1 MEIAAI
7 AAHEA
12 ERCMMAAV
20 PPGDMFPPRR
30 KRNAASTLASIFTV
44 KRVDRLVAMA
54 VLGSVGLTW
63 LTIVGF
69 DAFRIFI
76 SELNDVGQ
84 GQYTL
89 TKAITYVLLTVPRRC
104 YEMFSYSALIGG
116 LLGLGGL
123 AGSGELTALR
133 AAGLSKFRICASVVF
148 ALTTLTAVVTLVGE
162 TIGPYGEQK
171 AQALQLA
178 AKSKDVA
185 LAKGGSLWARDGDT
199 VINAKRGR
207 RHGGAVELNGVRV
220 FEFDPE
226 GRLTS
231 LSLAERAVHAANAW
245 TLYNV
250 RRTVFGVDSAAST
263 VKAEDHWESGLDP
276 ALLSL
281 SIVQAQYMTL
291 RDLSRNIFY
300 LERNH
305 QDASTFRQAYWER
318 LFYPVSVLAL
328 AFCAVPFAFGTLR
341 SGGLAKRLFIGMVL
355 ALCFYFA
362 QRAIVNMGAVYGVH
376 PGIANLIPP
385 LLLAALAFLYFRRH
399 A

>member
-1 MEIAAI
+1 VAHLEQPAHAAR
-7 AAHEA
+7 ET
-12 ERCMMAAV
+12 ERGM
-20 PPGDMFPPRR
+20 
-30 KRNAASTLASIFTV
+30 KRGFDFTV

-54 VLGSVGLTW
+54 VLSSVALTW

-76 SELNDVGQ
+76 GELNDVGQ

-89 TKAITYVLLTVPRRC
+89 SKAVTYVLLTIPRRC

-116 LLGLGGL
+116 LIGLGAL

-148 ALTTLTAVVTLVGE
+148 ALTTLTVLVTLVGE

-171 AQALQLA
+171 AQALQIA
-178 AKSKDVA
+178 AKSKDIA
-185 LAKGGSLWARDGDT
+185 LAKGGALWARDGDT
-199 VINAKRGR
+199 VINARRGR
-207 RHGGAVELNGVRV
+207 ARGGSVELSGVRV
-220 FEFDPE
+220 FEFDSE
-226 GRLTS
+226 GRLE
-231 LSLAERAVHAANAW
+231 SLALAARAVHAASAW
-245 TLYNV
+245 TLYDV
-250 RRTVFGVDSAAST
+250 RRTTFGIDSASSAT
-263 VKAEDHWESGLDP
+263 KAEEHWESGLDP

-300 LERNH
+300 LDKNH

-362 QRAIVNMGAVYGVH
+362 QRAIVNMSAVYGVH

-385 LLLAALAFLYFRRH
+385 FLLAVLAFLYFRRH

>member
-1 MEIAAI
+1 M
-7 AAHEA
+7 
-12 ERCMMAAV
+12 RM
-20 PPGDMFPPRR
+20 PNF
-30 KRNAASTLASIFTV
+30 SI
-44 KRVDRLVAMA
+44 KRVDRLVAIA
-54 VLGSVGLTW
+54 VLSSVGLTW

-76 SELNDVGQ
+76 VELNDVGQ

-89 TKAITYVLLTVPRRC
+89 TKAIAYVLLTVPRRC

-133 AAGLSKFRICASVVF
+133 AAGLSKLRICASVVF
-148 ALTTLTAVVTLVGE
+148 ALTTLTAVVMLIGE

-178 AKSKDVA
+178 AKSKDIA
-185 LAKGGSLWARDGDT
+185 LAKGGTLWARDGDT
-199 VINAKRGR
+199 VINARRGR
-207 RHGGAVELNGVRV
+207 ARGANVELSGVRV
-220 FEFDPE
+220 FEFDAQ

-231 LSLAERAVHAANAW
+231 LALAESAVHAASTW
-245 TLYNV
+245 TLYKV
-250 RRTVFGVDSAAST
+250 RRTNFNADSATST
-263 VKAEDHWESGLDP
+263 VKPEDQWKSGLDP

-281 SIVQAQYMTL
+281 SIVQAQYMTM

-300 LERNH
+300 LERNK

-318 LFYPVSVLAL
+318 VFYPVSVLAL
-328 AFCAVPFAFGTLR
+328 AFCAVPFAFGALR

-376 PGIANLIPP
+376 PAVANLIPP
-385 LLLAALAFLYFRRH
+385 LLLAALAYLYFRRH

>member
-1 MEIAAI
+1 VAHLVEPAHAAR
-7 AAHEA
+7 EA
-12 ERCMMAAV
+12 GIGM
-20 PPGDMFPPRR
+20 RR
-30 KRNAASTLASIFTV
+30 AFDFNV

-54 VLGSVGLTW
+54 VLSAVALTW

-76 SELNDVGQ
+76 GELNDVGQ
-84 GQYTL
+84 GQYTVS
-89 TKAITYVLLTVPRRC
+89 KAVTYVLLTVPRRC

-116 LLGLGGL
+116 LIGLGAL

-148 ALTTLTAVVTLVGE
+148 ALTTLTALVMLVGE

-171 AQALQLA
+171 AQALQIA
-178 AKSKDVA
+178 AKSKDIA
-185 LAKGGSLWARDGDT
+185 LAKGGALWARDGDT
-199 VINAKRGR
+199 VINARRGR
-207 RHGGAVELNGVRV
+207 ARGGSVELSGVRV

-226 GRLTS
+226 GKLQ
-231 LSLAERAVHAANAW
+231 SLALAARAVHAASAW
-245 TLYNV
+245 TLYDV
-250 RRTVFGVDSAAST
+250 RRTTFGADSASSAT
-263 VKAEDHWESGLDP
+263 KPEEHWESGLDP

-376 PGIANLIPP
+376 PAIANLVPP
-385 LLLAALAFLYFRRH
+385 LLLAGLAFAYFRRH

>member
-1 MEIAAI
+1 
-7 AAHEA
+7 
-12 ERCMMAAV
+12 MARA
-20 PPGDMFPPRR
+20 
-30 KRNAASTLASIFTV
+30 NAAAAAARRARLQPGKAKSAIGSLFMI
-44 KRVDRLVAMA
+44 KRVDRLVAIA
-54 VLGSVGLTW
+54 VLSSVALTW

-89 TKAITYVLLTVPRRC
+89 TKVITYVLLTVPRRC

-178 AKSKDVA
+178 AKSKDIA

-199 VINAKRGR
+199 VINARRGR
-207 RHGGAVELNGVRV
+207 AHGGSVELSGVRV
-220 FEFDPE
+220 FEFDAD
-226 GRLTS
+226 GRLAS
-231 LSLAERAVHAANAW
+231 LALAERAVHASSAW

-250 RRTVFGVDSAAST
+250 RRTNFAVDSASST
-263 VKAEDHWESGLDP
+263 VKAEEHWESGLDP

-291 RDLSRNIFY
+291 RDLSRNIYY
-300 LERNH
+300 LERNK
-305 QDASTFRQAYWER
+305 QDASTYRQAYWER
-318 LFYPVSVLAL
+318 LFYPISVLAL

-376 PGIANLIPP
+376 PAIANLIPP
-385 LLLAALAFLYFRRH
+385 ILLAVLAFAYFRRH

>member
-1 MEIAAI
+1 MMPRANAA
-7 AAHEA
+7 AA
-12 ERCMMAAV
+12 AARRAR
-20 PPGDMFPPRR
+20 PQPRR
-30 KRNAASTLASIFTV
+30 AATTLGSLFTI
-44 KRVDRLVAMA
+44 KRVDRLVAIA
-54 VLGSVGLTW
+54 VLSSVALTW
-63 LTIVGF
+63 FTIVGF

-89 TKAITYVLLTVPRRC
+89 TKALTYVMLTVPRRC

-133 AAGLSKFRICASVVF
+133 AAGLSKLRICASVVF
-148 ALTTLTAVVTLVGE
+148 ALTTLTAVVMLVGE

-178 AKSKDVA
+178 AKSKDIA

-199 VINAKRGR
+199 VINARRGR
-207 RHGGAVELNGVRV
+207 ARGGSVELSGVRV

-231 LSLAERAVHAANAW
+231 LSLAERAVHASNAW

-250 RRTVFGVDSAAST
+250 RRTTFAVDSASST
-263 VKAEDHWESGLDP
+263 IKAEDHWESGLDP

-300 LERNH
+300 LERNK

-376 PGIANLIPP
+376 PAIANLIPP
-385 LLLAALAFLYFRRH
+385 ILLAVLAFAYFRKH

>member
-1 MEIAAI
+1 M
-7 AAHEA
+7 
-12 ERCMMAAV
+12 
-20 PPGDMFPPRR
+20 PGLAWLRRAPRR
-30 KRNAASTLASIFTV
+30 SLAALFSV
-44 KRVDRLVAMA
+44 KRVDRLVAIA
-54 VLGSVGLTW
+54 VLSAVGLTW

-76 SELNDVGQ
+76 GELDDVGQ

-133 AAGLSKFRICASVVF
+133 AAGLSKLRICASVVL
-148 ALTTLTAVVTLVGE
+148 ALTTLTAIVTLVGE

-178 AKSKDVA
+178 AKSKDLA

-199 VINAKRGR
+199 VINARRGHAR
-207 RHGGAVELNGVRV
+207 SGKVELSGVRV

-226 GRLTS
+226 GRLAA
-231 LSLAERAVHAANAW
+231 LSLAERAVHAANEW
-245 TLYNV
+245 TLFDV
-250 RRTVFGVDSAAST
+250 RRTSFGVDSATST
-263 VKAEDHWESGLDP
+263 TSVEQRWESGLDP

-300 LERNH
+300 LERNK
-305 QDASTFRQAYWER
+305 QDASTFRQAYWQR

-376 PGIANLIPP
+376 PAIANLIPP
-385 LLLAALAFLYFRRH
+385 LLLAVLAFAYFRRH

>member
-1 MEIAAI
+1 VAHLEQPAHAAR
-7 AAHEA
+7 ET
-12 ERCMMAAV
+12 ERGM
-20 PPGDMFPPRR
+20 
-30 KRNAASTLASIFTV
+30 KRGFDFTV

-54 VLGSVGLTW
+54 VLSSVALTW

-76 SELNDVGQ
+76 GELNDVGQ

-89 TKAITYVLLTVPRRC
+89 SKAVTYVLLTIPRRC

-116 LLGLGGL
+116 LIGLGAL

-133 AAGLSKFRICASVVF
+133 AAGLSKLRICASVVF
-148 ALTTLTAVVTLVGE
+148 ALTTLTVLVTLVGE

-171 AQALQLA
+171 AQALQIA
-178 AKSKDVA
+178 AKSKDIA
-185 LAKGGSLWARDGDT
+185 LAKGGALWARDGDT
-199 VINAKRGR
+199 VINARRGR
-207 RHGGAVELNGVRV
+207 ARGGSVELSGVRV
-220 FEFDPE
+220 FEFDSE
-226 GRLTS
+226 GRLE
-231 LSLAERAVHAANAW
+231 SLALAARAVHAASAW
-245 TLYNV
+245 TLYDV
-250 RRTVFGVDSAAST
+250 RRTTFGIDSASSAT
-263 VKAEDHWESGLDP
+263 KAEEHWESGLDP

-300 LERNH
+300 LDKNH

-362 QRAIVNMGAVYGVH
+362 QRAIVNMSAVYGVH

-385 LLLAALAFLYFRRH
+385 FLLAVLAFLYFRRH

>member
-1 MEIAAI
+1 M
-7 AAHEA
+7 
-12 ERCMMAAV
+12 RM
-20 PPGDMFPPRR
+20 PNF
-30 KRNAASTLASIFTV
+30 SI

-54 VLGSVGLTW
+54 VLSSVGLTW

-69 DAFRIFI
+69 DAFRIFL

-89 TKAITYVLLTVPRRC
+89 TKAIAYVLLTVPRRC
-104 YEMFSYSALIGG
+104 YEMFSYAALIGG

-148 ALTTLTAVVTLVGE
+148 SLTLLTAIVMIVGE

-178 AKSKDVA
+178 AKSKDIA

-199 VINAKRGR
+199 VINARRGR
-207 RHGGAVELNGVRV
+207 ARSGEVDLSGVRV
-220 FEFDPE
+220 FEFDPD
-226 GRLTS
+226 GRLSS
-231 LSLAERAVHAANAW
+231 LALAERAVHTAGKW

-250 RRTVFGVDSAAST
+250 RRTKFGIDNASSAI
-263 VKAEDHWESGLDP
+263 EPEEHWESGLDP

-300 LERNH
+300 LERNK
-305 QDASTFRQAYWER
+305 QDASSFRQAYWER

-328 AFCAVPFAFGTLR
+328 AFCAVPFAFGALR

-362 QRAIVNMGAVYGVH
+362 QRAIVNMGAVYGIH
-376 PGIANLIPP
+376 PAIANLMPP
-385 LLLAALAFLYFRRH
+385 TLLALMAVAYFRRH

>member
-1 MEIAAI
+1 M
-7 AAHEA
+7 
-12 ERCMMAAV
+12 RM
-20 PPGDMFPPRR
+20 P
-30 KRNAASTLASIFTV
+30 NLTV
-44 KRVDRLVAMA
+44 KRVDRLVAIA
-54 VLGSVGLTW
+54 VLSSVGLTW

-69 DAFRIFI
+69 DAFRIFLG
-76 SELNDVGQ
+76 ELNDVGQ

-89 TKAITYVLLTVPRRC
+89 TKAIAYVLLTVPRRC
-104 YEMFSYSALIGG
+104 YEMFSYAALIGG

-148 ALTTLTAVVTLVGE
+148 SLTLLTAAVMIIGE

-178 AKSKDVA
+178 AKSKDIA

-199 VINAKRGR
+199 VINARRGR
-207 RHGGAVELNGVRV
+207 SHGGEVDLSGVRV
-220 FEFDPE
+220 FEFEAD
-226 GRLTS
+226 GRLAS
-231 LSLAERAVHAANAW
+231 LALAERAVHAAGKW

-250 RRTVFGVDSAAST
+250 RRTKFGADEATST
-263 VKAEDHWESGLDP
+263 TQSQEQWGSGLDP
-276 ALLSL
+276 SLLSL
-281 SIVQAQYMTL
+281 SIVQAQYMTM

-305 QDASTFRQAYWER
+305 QDASSFRQAYWER
-318 LFYPVSVLAL
+318 VFYPVSVLAL
-328 AFCAVPFAFGTLR
+328 AFCAVPFAFGALR

-362 QRAIVNMGAVYGVH
+362 QRAIVSMGAVYGVH
-376 PGIANLIPP
+376 PAIANLMPP
-385 LLLAALAFLYFRRH
+385 MLLAVLAFAYFRKH

>member
-1 MEIAAI
+1 MMPRANAA
-7 AAHEA
+7 AA
-12 ERCMMAAV
+12 AARRAR
-20 PPGDMFPPRR
+20 PQPRR
-30 KRNAASTLASIFTV
+30 AATTLGSLFTI
-44 KRVDRLVAMA
+44 KRVDRLVAIA
-54 VLGSVGLTW
+54 VLSSVALTW

-89 TKAITYVLLTVPRRC
+89 TKAITYVLLTIPRRC

-133 AAGLSKFRICASVVF
+133 AAGLSKLRICASVVF
-148 ALTTLTAVVTLVGE
+148 ALTTLTAVVMLVGE

-178 AKSKDVA
+178 AKSKDIA

-199 VINAKRGR
+199 VINARRGR
-207 RHGGAVELNGVRV
+207 ARGGSVELSGVRV

-231 LSLAERAVHAANAW
+231 LSLAERAVHASNAW

-250 RRTVFGVDSAAST
+250 RRTTFAVDSASST
-263 VKAEDHWESGLDP
+263 IKAEDHWESGLDP

-300 LERNH
+300 LERNK

-362 QRAIVNMGAVYGVH
+362 QRAIVNMSAVYGVH
-376 PGIANLIPP
+376 PAIANLMPP
-385 LLLAALAFLYFRRH
+385 ILLAVLAFAYFRKH

>member
-1 MEIAAI
+1 MMPRANAA
-7 AAHEA
+7 AA
-12 ERCMMAAV
+12 AARRAR
-20 PPGDMFPPRR
+20 PQPRR
-30 KRNAASTLASIFTV
+30 AATTLGSLFTI
-44 KRVDRLVAMA
+44 KRVDRLVAIA
-54 VLGSVGLTW
+54 VLSSVALTW
-63 LTIVGF
+63 FTIVGF

-133 AAGLSKFRICASVVF
+133 AAGLSKLRICASVVF
-148 ALTTLTAVVTLVGE
+148 ALTTLTAVVMLVGE

-178 AKSKDVA
+178 AKSKDIA

-199 VINAKRGR
+199 VINARRGR
-207 RHGGAVELNGVRV
+207 ARGGSVELSGVRV

-231 LSLAERAVHAANAW
+231 LSLAERAVHASNAW

-250 RRTVFGVDSAAST
+250 RRTTFAVESASST
-263 VKAEDHWESGLDP
+263 LKAEDHWESGLDP

-300 LERNH
+300 LERNK

-376 PGIANLIPP
+376 PAIANLIPP
-385 LLLAALAFLYFRRH
+385 ILLAVLAFAYFRKH

>member
-1 MEIAAI
+1 VDDLEQPAH
-7 AAHEA
+7 AAHPA
-12 ERCMMAAV
+12 ESRV
-20 PPGDMFPPRR
+20 IVRW
-30 KRNAASTLASIFTV
+30 SSLFTI

-54 VLGSVGLTW
+54 VLSSVALTW

-69 DAFRIFI
+69 DAFRIFV

-89 TKAITYVLLTVPRRC
+89 TKAAAYVLMTVPRRC

-148 ALTTLTAVVTLVGE
+148 ALTTLTAVVMLIGE

-178 AKSKDVA
+178 AKSKDIA

-199 VINAKRGR
+199 VINARRGR
-207 RHGGAVELNGVRV
+207 ARGGQVELSGVRV

-226 GRLTS
+226 GRLAS
-231 LSLAERAVHAANAW
+231 LSLAERAVHAASTW
-245 TLYNV
+245 TLYDV
-250 RRTVFGVDSAAST
+250 RRTTFAADSASST
-263 VKAEDHWESGLDP
+263 LKPEEHWESGLDP

-291 RDLSRNIFY
+291 RDLDRNIFY
-300 LERNH
+300 LERNK

-328 AFCAVPFAFGTLR
+328 AFCAVPFAFGALR

-362 QRAIVNMGAVYGVH
+362 QRAIVNMGAVYGIH
-376 PGIANLIPP
+376 PAIANLVPP
-385 LLLAALAFLYFRRH
+385 MLLAALAFAYFRRH

>member
-1 MEIAAI
+1 M
-7 AAHEA
+7 
-12 ERCMMAAV
+12 
-20 PPGDMFPPRR
+20 RR
-30 KRNAASTLASIFTV
+30 GFDFTV

-54 VLGSVGLTW
+54 VLSSVALTW

-76 SELNDVGQ
+76 GELNDVGQ

-89 TKAITYVLLTVPRRC
+89 SKAVTYVLLTIPRRC

-116 LLGLGGL
+116 LIGLGAL

-148 ALTTLTAVVTLVGE
+148 ALTTLTVLVTLVGE

-171 AQALQLA
+171 AQALQIA
-178 AKSKDVA
+178 AKSKDIA
-185 LAKGGSLWARDGDT
+185 LAKGGALWARDGDT
-199 VINAKRGR
+199 VINARRGR
-207 RHGGAVELNGVRV
+207 ARGGSVELSGVRV
-220 FEFDPE
+220 FEFDSD
-226 GRLTS
+226 GRLE
-231 LSLAERAVHAANAW
+231 SLALAARAVHAASAW
-245 TLYNV
+245 TLYDV
-250 RRTVFGVDSAAST
+250 RRTTFGIDSASSAT
-263 VKAEDHWESGLDP
+263 KAEEHWESGLDP

-300 LERNH
+300 LDKNH

-362 QRAIVNMGAVYGVH
+362 QRAIVNMSAVYGVH

-385 LLLAALAFLYFRRH
+385 FLLAVLAFLYFRRH

>member
-1 MEIAAI
+1 MARANVQPYRRRPAPRGAAF
-7 AAHEA
+7 AAL
-12 ERCMMAAV
+12 
-20 PPGDMFPPRR
+20 F
-30 KRNAASTLASIFTV
+30 NV
-44 KRVDRLVAMA
+44 KRVDRLVAIA
-54 VLGSVGLTW
+54 VLSSVALTW

-76 SELNDVGQ
+76 GELNDVGQ
-84 GQYTL
+84 NQYTL

-133 AAGLSKFRICASVVF
+133 AAGLSKLRICASVVF
-148 ALTTLTAVVTLVGE
+148 ALTTLTAVVTLIGE

-185 LAKGGSLWARDGDT
+185 LAKGGTLWARDGET
-199 VINAKRGR
+199 VINA
-207 RHGGAVELNGVRV
+207 RHGRTHNGKVELGGVRV
-220 FEFDPE
+220 FEFDPD
-226 GRLTS
+226 GRLAS
-231 LSLAERAVHAANAW
+231 FALAERATHAANAW

-250 RRTVFGVDSAAST
+250 RRTDFGADSAESA
-263 VKAEDHWESGLDP
+263 VKAEEHWQSGLDP

-291 RDLSRNIFY
+291 RDLDRNIFY
-300 LERNH
+300 LERNK
-305 QDASTFRQAYWER
+305 QDASSFRQAYWER
-318 LFYPVSVLAL
+318 LFYPISVLAL

-341 SGGLAKRLFIGMVL
+341 SGGMAKRLFIGMVL

-362 QRAIVNMGAVYGVH
+362 QRAIVNMGAVYGIH
-376 PGIANLIPP
+376 PAIANLIPP
-385 LLLAALAFLYFRRH
+385 VLLAALAFAYFRKH

>member
-1 MEIAAI
+1 M
-7 AAHEA
+7 
-12 ERCMMAAV
+12 RM
-20 PPGDMFPPRR
+20 P
-30 KRNAASTLASIFTV
+30 NLTV
-44 KRVDRLVAMA
+44 KRVDRLVAIA
-54 VLGSVGLTW
+54 VLSSVGLTW

-69 DAFRIFI
+69 DAFRIFLG
-76 SELNDVGQ
+76 ELNDVGQ

-89 TKAITYVLLTVPRRC
+89 TKAIAYVLLTVPRRC
-104 YEMFSYSALIGG
+104 YEMFSYAALIGG

-148 ALTTLTAVVTLVGE
+148 SLTLLTAAVMIIGE

-178 AKSKDVA
+178 AKSKDIA

-199 VINAKRGR
+199 VINARRGR
-207 RHGGAVELNGVRV
+207 SHGGEVDLSGVRV
-220 FEFDPE
+220 FEFEAD
-226 GRLTS
+226 GRLAS
-231 LSLAERAVHAANAW
+231 LALAERAVHAAGKW

-250 RRTVFGVDSAAST
+250 RRTKFGADEATST
-263 VKAEDHWESGLDP
+263 TQSQEQWESGLDP
-276 ALLSL
+276 SLLSL
-281 SIVQAQYMTL
+281 SIVQAQYMTM

-305 QDASTFRQAYWER
+305 QDASSFRQAYWER
-318 LFYPVSVLAL
+318 VFYPVSVLAL
-328 AFCAVPFAFGTLR
+328 AFCAVPFAFGALR

-362 QRAIVNMGAVYGVH
+362 QRAIVSMGAVYGVH
-376 PGIANLIPP
+376 PAIANLMPP
-385 LLLAALAFLYFRRH
+385 MLLAVLAFAYFRKH

>member
-1 MEIAAI
+1 MMPRANAA
-7 AAHEA
+7 AA
-12 ERCMMAAV
+12 AARRAR
-20 PPGDMFPPRR
+20 PQPRR
-30 KRNAASTLASIFTV
+30 AATTLGSLFTI
-44 KRVDRLVAMA
+44 KRVDRLVAIA
-54 VLGSVGLTW
+54 VLSSVALTW
-63 LTIVGF
+63 FTIVGF

-133 AAGLSKFRICASVVF
+133 AAGLSKLRICASVVF
-148 ALTTLTAVVTLVGE
+148 ALTTLTAVVMLVGE

-178 AKSKDVA
+178 AKSKDIA

-199 VINAKRGR
+199 VINARRGR
-207 RHGGAVELNGVRV
+207 ARGGSVELSGVRV

-231 LSLAERAVHAANAW
+231 LSLAERAVHASNAW

-250 RRTVFGVDSAAST
+250 RRTTFAVDSASST
-263 VKAEDHWESGLDP
+263 IKAEDHWESGLDP

-300 LERNH
+300 LERNK

-376 PGIANLIPP
+376 PAIANLIPP
-385 LLLAALAFLYFRRH
+385 ILLAVLAFAYFRKH

>member
-1 MEIAAI
+1 M
-7 AAHEA
+7 
-12 ERCMMAAV
+12 R
-20 PPGDMFPPRR
+20 GFD
-30 KRNAASTLASIFTV
+30 FTV
-44 KRVDRLVAMA
+44 KRVDRLVAIA
-54 VLGSVGLTW
+54 VLSSVALTW

-76 SELNDVGQ
+76 GELNDVGQ

-89 TKAITYVLLTVPRRC
+89 SKAVTYVLLTVPRRC

-116 LLGLGGL
+116 LIGLGSL

-148 ALTTLTAVVTLVGE
+148 ALTTLTAIVTLVGE

-171 AQALQLA
+171 AQALQIA
-178 AKSKDVA
+178 AKSKDIA
-185 LAKGGSLWARDGDT
+185 LAKGGTLWARDGDT
-199 VINAKRGR
+199 VINARRGR
-207 RHGGAVELNGVRV
+207 ARGGSVELSGVRV
-220 FEFDPE
+220 FEFDPQ
-226 GRLTS
+226 GRLE
-231 LSLAERAVHAANAW
+231 SLALAARAVHAASAW
-245 TLYNV
+245 TLYDV
-250 RRTVFGVDSAAST
+250 RRTTFGIDNASSAT
-263 VKAEDHWESGLDP
+263 KAEEHWESGLDP

-300 LERNH
+300 LEKNH

-376 PGIANLIPP
+376 PAIANLVPP
-385 LLLAALAFLYFRRH
+385 LLLAALAFFYFRRH

>member
-1 MEIAAI
+1 VADLEQS
-7 AAHEA
+7 AHSA
-12 ERCMMAAV
+12 RARQKDHAV
-20 PPGDMFPPRR
+20 MRMPNF
-30 KRNAASTLASIFTV
+30 SI
-44 KRVDRLVAMA
+44 KRVDRLVAIA
-54 VLGSVGLTW
+54 VLSSVALTW

-76 SELNDVGQ
+76 GELNDVGQ

-133 AAGLSKFRICASVVF
+133 AAGLSKLRICASVVF
-148 ALTTLTAVVTLVGE
+148 ALTTLTAVVMLIGE

-185 LAKGGSLWARDGDT
+185 LAKGGTLWARDGDT
-199 VINAKRGR
+199 VINARRGR
-207 RHGGAVELNGVRV
+207 ARGANVELSGVRV
-220 FEFDPE
+220 FEFDPQ
-226 GRLTS
+226 GRLIS
-231 LSLAERAVHAANAW
+231 LALAERALHAASTW

-250 RRTVFGVDSAAST
+250 RRTNFNADSATST
-263 VKAEDHWESGLDP
+263 EKPEEQWQSGLDP

-281 SIVQAQYMTL
+281 SIVQAQYMTM

-300 LERNH
+300 LERNK
-305 QDASTFRQAYWER
+305 QDASTYRQAYWER
-318 LFYPVSVLAL
+318 VFYPISVLAL

-376 PGIANLIPP
+376 PAIANLIPP
-385 LLLAALAFLYFRRH
+385 ILLAVLAFAYFRRH

>member
-1 MEIAAI
+1 V
-7 AAHEA
+7 AHLEQPALASREA
-12 ERCMMAAV
+12 ERGLMR
-20 PPGDMFPPRR
+20 GFD
-30 KRNAASTLASIFTV
+30 FTV

-54 VLGSVGLTW
+54 VLSSVALTW

-76 SELNDVGQ
+76 GELNDVGQ

-89 TKAITYVLLTVPRRC
+89 SKAVTYVLLTVPRRC

-116 LLGLGGL
+116 LLGLGAL

-148 ALTTLTAVVTLVGE
+148 ALTTLTVLVTLVGE

-171 AQALQLA
+171 AQALQIA
-178 AKSKDVA
+178 AKSRDIA
-185 LAKGGSLWARDGDT
+185 LAKGGALWARDGDT
-199 VINAKRGR
+199 VINARRGR
-207 RHGGAVELNGVRV
+207 AHGGSVELSGVRV

-226 GRLTS
+226 GRLE
-231 LSLAERAVHAANAW
+231 SLALAARAVHAASAW
-245 TLYNV
+245 TLYDV
-250 RRTVFGVDSAAST
+250 RRTTFGIDSASSAT
-263 VKAEDHWESGLDP
+263 KPEEHWESGLDP

-300 LERNH
+300 LEKNR

-376 PGIANLIPP
+376 PAIANLVPP
-385 LLLAALAFLYFRRH
+385 LLLAGLAFLYFRRH

>member
-1 MEIAAI
+1 MKMPNLAI
-7 AAHEA
+7 
-12 ERCMMAAV
+12 
-20 PPGDMFPPRR
+20 
-30 KRNAASTLASIFTV
+30 
-44 KRVDRLVAMA
+44 KRVDRLVAIA
-54 VLGSVGLTW
+54 VLSSVGLTW

-89 TKAITYVLLTVPRRC
+89 TKAVTYVLLTVPRRC
-104 YEMFSYSALIGG
+104 YEMFSYAALIGG

-148 ALTTLTAVVTLVGE
+148 ALTSLTAIVTLVGE

-207 RHGGAVELNGVRV
+207 SRGGEVDLTGVRV
-220 FEFDPE
+220 FEFDQD
-226 GRLTS
+226 GRLAS
-231 LSLAERAVHAANAW
+231 LSLAERAMHVAGKW

-250 RRTVFGVDSAAST
+250 RRTKFGADSATST
-263 VKAEDHWESGLDP
+263 LANEQQWESGLDP

-300 LERNH
+300 LERNK
-305 QDASTFRQAYWER
+305 QDASSFRQAYWER
-318 LFYPVSVLAL
+318 LFYPISVLAL

-362 QRAIVNMGAVYGVH
+362 QRAIVNMGAVYGIH
-376 PGIANLIPP
+376 PAIANLMPP
-385 LLLAALAFLYFRRH
+385 VLLAMLALAYFRRH

>member
-1 MEIAAI
+1 MIAKVKKRPSMAAI
-7 AAHEA
+7 
-12 ERCMMAAV
+12 
-20 PPGDMFPPRR
+20 
-30 KRNAASTLASIFTV
+30 LAI
-44 KRVDRLVAMA
+44 KRVDRLVAIA
-54 VLGSVGLTW
+54 VLSSVGLTW

-76 SELNDVGQ
+76 GELNDVGTN
-84 GQYTL
+84 QYTL

-133 AAGLSKFRICASVVF
+133 AAGLSKFRICASVVL
-148 ALTTLTAVVTLVGE
+148 ALTTLTVLVTVIGE

-178 AKSKDVA
+178 AKSKDIA
-185 LAKGGSLWARDGDT
+185 LAKGGTLWARDGDT
-199 VINAKRGR
+199 VINARRG
-207 RHGGAVELNGVRV
+207 HAKGNKVELSGVRV
-220 FEFDPE
+220 FEFDAE

-231 LSLAERAVHAANAW
+231 LALAERALHATGTW

-250 RRTVFGVDSAAST
+250 RRTNFNTDSATST
-263 VKAEDHWESGLDP
+263 VQPEEHWESGLDP

-300 LERNH
+300 LERNR

-318 LFYPVSVLAL
+318 LFYPISVLAL

-376 PGIANLIPP
+376 PAVANLIPP
-385 LLLAALAFLYFRRH
+385 ILLALLAFVYFRRH

>member
-1 MEIAAI
+1 VAHLEQPAHAAR
-7 AAHEA
+7 EA
-12 ERCMMAAV
+12 ERGVMR
-20 PPGDMFPPRR
+20 GFD
-30 KRNAASTLASIFTV
+30 FTV

-54 VLGSVGLTW
+54 VLSSVALTW

-76 SELNDVGQ
+76 GELNDVGQ

-89 TKAITYVLLTVPRRC
+89 SKAVTYVLLTVPRRC

-116 LLGLGGL
+116 LIGLGSL

-148 ALTTLTAVVTLVGE
+148 ALTTLTVIVTLVGE

-171 AQALQLA
+171 AQALQIA
-178 AKSKDVA
+178 AKSKDIA
-185 LAKGGSLWARDGDT
+185 LAKGGTLWARDGDT
-199 VINAKRGR
+199 VINARRGR
-207 RHGGAVELNGVRV
+207 ARGGSVELSGVRV
-220 FEFDPE
+220 FEFDPQ
-226 GRLTS
+226 GRLE
-231 LSLAERAVHAANAW
+231 SLALAARAVHAASAW
-245 TLYNV
+245 TLYDV
-250 RRTVFGVDSAAST
+250 RRTTFGIDSASSAT
-263 VKAEDHWESGLDP
+263 KAEEHWESGLDP

-300 LERNH
+300 LEKNH

-376 PGIANLIPP
+376 PAIANLVPP
-385 LLLAALAFLYFRRH
+385 LLLAALAFFYFRRH

>member
-1 MEIAAI
+1 VAHLEQPAHAAR
-7 AAHEA
+7 ET
-12 ERCMMAAV
+12 ERGM
-20 PPGDMFPPRR
+20 
-30 KRNAASTLASIFTV
+30 KRGFDFTV

-54 VLGSVGLTW
+54 VLSSVALTW
-63 LTIVGF
+63 LTVVGF

-76 SELNDVGQ
+76 GELNDVGQ

-89 TKAITYVLLTVPRRC
+89 SKAVTYVLLTIPRRC

-116 LLGLGGL
+116 LIGLGAL

-148 ALTTLTAVVTLVGE
+148 ALTTLTVLVTLVGE

-171 AQALQLA
+171 AQALQIA
-178 AKSKDVA
+178 AKSKDIA
-185 LAKGGSLWARDGDT
+185 LAKGGALWARDGDT
-199 VINAKRGR
+199 VINARRGR
-207 RHGGAVELNGVRV
+207 ARGGSVELSGVRV
-220 FEFDPE
+220 FEFDSE
-226 GRLTS
+226 GRLE
-231 LSLAERAVHAANAW
+231 SLALAARAVHAASAW
-245 TLYNV
+245 TLYDV
-250 RRTVFGVDSAAST
+250 RRTTFGIDSASSAT
-263 VKAEDHWESGLDP
+263 KAEEHWESGLDP

-300 LERNH
+300 LDKNH

-362 QRAIVNMGAVYGVH
+362 QRAIVNMSAVYGVH

-385 LLLAALAFLYFRRH
+385 FLLAVLAFLYFRRH

>member
-1 MEIAAI
+1 
-7 AAHEA
+7 
-12 ERCMMAAV
+12 
-20 PPGDMFPPRR
+20 
-30 KRNAASTLASIFTV
+30 
-44 KRVDRLVAMA
+44 
-54 VLGSVGLTW
+54 
-63 LTIVGF
+63 
-69 DAFRIFI
+69 
-76 SELNDVGQ
+76 
-84 GQYTL
+84 
-89 TKAITYVLLTVPRRC
+89 
-104 YEMFSYSALIGG
+104 MFSYSALIGG

-133 AAGLSKFRICASVVF
+133 AAGLSKFRICASVEF

>member
-1 MEIAAI
+1 MMPKANAA
-7 AAHEA
+7 AA
-12 ERCMMAAV
+12 AARRAR
-20 PPGDMFPPRR
+20 PQPRR
-30 KRNAASTLASIFTV
+30 AATTLGSLFTI

-54 VLGSVGLTW
+54 VLSSVALTW

-89 TKAITYVLLTVPRRC
+89 TKAITYVLLTIPRRC

-133 AAGLSKFRICASVVF
+133 AAGLSKLRICASVVF
-148 ALTTLTAVVTLVGE
+148 ALTTLTAVVMLVGE

-178 AKSKDVA
+178 AKSKDIA

-199 VINAKRGR
+199 VINARRGR
-207 RHGGAVELNGVRV
+207 ARGGSVELSGVRV

-231 LSLAERAVHAANAW
+231 LSLAERAVHASNAW

-250 RRTVFGVDSAAST
+250 RRTTFAVDSASST
-263 VKAEDHWESGLDP
+263 IKAEDHWESGLDP

-300 LERNH
+300 LERNK

-376 PGIANLIPP
+376 PAIANLMPP
-385 LLLAALAFLYFRRH
+385 ILLAVLAFAYFRKH

>member
-1 MEIAAI
+1 MPRANAA
-7 AAHEA
+7 AA
-12 ERCMMAAV
+12 AARRAR
-20 PPGDMFPPRR
+20 PQPRR
-30 KRNAASTLASIFTV
+30 AATTLGSLFTI
-44 KRVDRLVAMA
+44 KRVDRLVAIA
-54 VLGSVGLTW
+54 VLSSVALTW

-89 TKAITYVLLTVPRRC
+89 TKAITYVLLTIPRRC

-133 AAGLSKFRICASVVF
+133 AAGLSKLRICASVVF
-148 ALTTLTAVVTLVGE
+148 ALTTLTAVVMLVGE

-178 AKSKDVA
+178 AKSKDIA

-199 VINAKRGR
+199 VINARRGR
-207 RHGGAVELNGVRV
+207 ARGGSVELSGVRV

-231 LSLAERAVHAANAW
+231 LSLAERAVHASNAW

-250 RRTVFGVDSAAST
+250 RRTTFAVDSASST
-263 VKAEDHWESGLDP
+263 IKAEDHWESGLDP

-300 LERNH
+300 LERNK

-376 PGIANLIPP
+376 PAIANLIPP
-385 LLLAALAFLYFRRH
+385 ILLAVLAFAYFRKH

>member
-1 MEIAAI
+1 MRTTNPGLARGRPLAKTKAA
-7 AAHEA
+7 A
-12 ERCMMAAV
+12 
-20 PPGDMFPPRR
+20 
-30 KRNAASTLASIFTV
+30 LAGLFSV
-44 KRVDRLVAMA
+44 KRVDRLVAIA
-54 VLGSVGLTW
+54 VLSSVGLTW

-76 SELNDVGQ
+76 VELNDVGQ

-89 TKAITYVLLTVPRRC
+89 TKAVTYVLLTIPRRC

-133 AAGLSKFRICASVVF
+133 AAGLSKLRICASVVF
-148 ALTTLTAVVTLVGE
+148 ALTTLTAVVMLIGE

-178 AKSKDVA
+178 AKSKDIA
-185 LAKGGSLWARDGDT
+185 LAKGGTLWARDGDT
-199 VINAKRGR
+199 VINARRGR
-207 RHGGAVELNGVRV
+207 ARGANVELSGVRV
-220 FEFDPE
+220 FEFDAE

-231 LSLAERAVHAANAW
+231 LALAERALHAANTW

-250 RRTVFGVDSAAST
+250 RRTAFGADSAVST
-263 VKAEDHWESGLDP
+263 TKPQDQWQSGLDP

-281 SIVQAQYMTL
+281 SIVQAQYMTM

-300 LERNH
+300 LERNK

-318 LFYPVSVLAL
+318 VFYPVSVLAL

-376 PGIANLIPP
+376 PAIANLIPP
-385 LLLAALAFLYFRRH
+385 ILLAMLAFAYFRRH

>member
-1 MEIAAI
+1 MI
-7 AAHEA
+7 
-12 ERCMMAAV
+12 RM
-20 PPGDMFPPRR
+20 PD
-30 KRNAASTLASIFTV
+30 FTI
-44 KRVDRLVAMA
+44 KRVDRLVAIA
-54 VLGSVGLTW
+54 VLSSVGLTW

-76 SELNDVGQ
+76 GELNDVGQ

-89 TKAITYVLLTVPRRC
+89 TKAVTYVLLTVPRRC
-104 YEMFSYSALIGG
+104 YEMFSYAALIGG

-133 AAGLSKFRICASVVF
+133 AAGLSKLRICASVVF
-148 ALTTLTAVVTLVGE
+148 ALTTLTAIVMLIGE

-178 AKSKDVA
+178 AKSKDIA

-199 VINAKRGR
+199 VINARRGR
-207 RHGGAVELNGVRV
+207 SHGGEVELSGVRV
-220 FEFDPE
+220 FDFDPE
-226 GRLTS
+226 GRLAS
-231 LSLAERAVHAANAW
+231 LALAERAVHVTGTW

-250 RRTVFGVDSAAST
+250 RRTVFGLDNATST
-263 VKAEDHWESGLDP
+263 QQAEQRWQSGLDP

-300 LERNH
+300 LERNK
-305 QDASTFRQAYWER
+305 QDASSFRQAYWER
-318 LFYPVSVLAL
+318 LFYPISVLTL
-328 AFCAVPFAFGTLR
+328 AFCAVPFSFGALR

-355 ALCFYFA
+355 ALSFYFL
-362 QRAIVNMGAVYGVH
+362 QRAIVNMGAVYGIH
-376 PGIANLIPP
+376 PAVANLIPP
-385 LLLAALAFLYFRRH
+385 MLLASLALVYFRRH